1 MKVYFPCIK
10 RKTEWS
16 GGLPRQRWFDGS
28 NLDPVEISYEV
39 KIEDSE
45 DGHKRR
51 SAVGATK
58 LVGETA
64 K

>member
-1 MKVYFPCIK
+1 MKVYYRCIK
-10 RKTEWS
+10 RKTGWS
-16 GGLPRQRWFDGS
+16 GGLPGQRWFDGVNS
-28 NLDPVEISYEV
+28 DLVEISYGV

-51 SAVGATK
+51 SVVGATK
-58 LVGETA
+58 LAVETA